1 MTCVIKR
8 VHAAFTFFALFTPTV
23 VQRQEPATPTP
34 LITIISEMVGF
45 DSLVPCAF
53 N

>member
-1 MTCVIKR
+1 MARVIKR
-8 VHAAFTFFALFTPTV
+8 VHAAFTSLLRTPTV
-23 VQRQEPATPTP
+23 TQRQEPTTPTL
-34 LITIISEMVGF
+34 LITIISELVGF